1 MFSDTRF
8 TVAVFYHSLI
18 LTKYSAVMFCCCS
31 SWYRNDHLCSVFI
44 FPTALCGDTGLV
56 SARLHIFTG
65 AEGGRGSISCYLHHP
80 NTTKY
85 FCKEECEGDGILVK
99 TEDIRAQ
106 NGRFSTEYR
115 RESSGIG
122 VLTVT
127 ITNLTMSDAGR
138 YRCGF
143 GTDLA
148 PDSYADFELRVSDGE
163 FLLKIHKPD
172 LFSEIN
178 DVGIFILSIFK
189 KNRMCNWY
197 LMDKRLWEVF

>member
-1 MFSDTRF
+1 M
-8 TVAVFYHSLI
+8 
-18 LTKYSAVMFCCCS
+18 
-31 SWYRNDHLCSVFI
+31 
-44 FPTALCGDTGLV
+44 
-56 SARLHIFTG
+56 
-65 AEGGRGSISCYLHHP
+65 
-80 NTTKY
+80 
-85 FCKEECEGDGILVK
+85 
-99 TEDIRAQ
+99 
-106 NGRFSTEYR
+106 
-115 RESSGIG
+115 
-122 VLTVT
+122 T

-189 KNRMCNWY
+189 KNRMCN
-197 LMDKRLWEVF
+197 